1 MAWTQATPN
10 GGNSA
15 KTGHRNKNN
24 NASANK
30 QTSGYRKGSGH
41 PSAGVSPVAPAL
53 PNTPPPGRA
62 PALPNTPPPGTSTG
76 DGGAAAKAKAAKDLA
91 AKQAKNA
98 ADAKAKAK
106 LIADAKAAYDA
117 KVISDDKTKRENELA
132 AEVAAQDKA
141 DAEAKVIADD
151 KIKSDAAAVL
161 AKQISDAAAA
171 KETQKRKDDEA
182 VRLKAQADKL
192 LAEKA
197 IKAKAVADEN
207 AAIEAESQRLLAE
220 SEALT
225 AATAKKAADDAAIAE
240 AKVIADAKAKRD
252 EERFAIVQ
260 EKRDGLISS
269 ETGSLATT
277 DGAETTEET
286 AEETSASGGLIDSF
300 IPDFISE
307 SLKGE
312 GNYSPEWVEK
322 NKAAGAKHLESLYAS
337 GELTLPRSNFTD
349 KNGNAIGGVTNS
361 QDNVAM
367 QEMAANGVEDPLSTL
382 SKEVSD
388 GTGLD
393 TSFSGAFNQAINGA
407 DGHEYEGGSGL
418 LNYANDQQAE
428 ENAVEGVSQGTVD
441 KGLADAVAAEE
452 AKLGET
458 VKGQDGKDIPVDDL
472 SSIAI
477 DINKFSGN
485 LGFATVGDAQAYW
498 DSMSPEAQA
507 IFNSKENPEL
517 SNKIL
522 TSVFG
527 FMVPGFGLLNK
538 FMYNDDMT
546 LQEKLEFS
554 NKTATT
560 VANNKQN
567 MKDGTNQDVADNSGP
582 TDTAP
587 PAEETAESSYSG
599 VDSYLSIFNNYK
611 F

>member
-41 PSAGVSPVAPAL
+41 PSAGVSPAAPAL

-76 DGGAAAKAKAAKDLA
+76 DGGAAAKAKAA
-91 AKQAKNA
+91 
-98 ADAKAKAK
+98 
-106 LIADAKAAYDA
+106 YDA
-117 KVISDDKTKRENELA
+117 KVISDAKTKRENELA

-393 TSFSGAFNQAINGA
+393 TSFSGAFRQAVDGA

-418 LNYANDQQAE
+418 LNYAND
-428 ENAVEGVSQGTVD
+428 NAPDDFSVDGVSQGTVD
-441 KGLADAVAAEE
+441 KGLADAAADK
-452 AKLGET
+452 ADRFDTT
-458 VKGQDGKDIPVDDL
+458 VKGPDGEDIIVEDL
-472 SSIAI
+472 SSNYI
-477 DINKFSGN
+477 DMASFSGN
-485 LGFATVGDAQAYW
+485 LGFDTFMEAQTYW
-498 DSMSPEAQA
+498 DSMTPEAQA
-507 IFNSKENPEL
+507 IFNSKERPEL
-517 SNKIL
+517 SEKIL
-522 TSVFG
+522 TGVFG
-527 FMVPGFGLLNK
+527 LMIPGFGLLNK
-538 FMYNDDMT
+538 FMYNDDMS

-554 NKTATT
+554 DKTAVT
-560 VANNKQN
+560 VANNKNQ
-567 MKDGTNQDVADNSGP
+567 MKNNNGTNDNSGGG
-582 TDTAP
+582 TAAVV
-587 PAEETAESSYSG
+587 AEPEVVDASNYANL
-599 VDSYLSIFNNYK
+599 DSYLSVFNNYK